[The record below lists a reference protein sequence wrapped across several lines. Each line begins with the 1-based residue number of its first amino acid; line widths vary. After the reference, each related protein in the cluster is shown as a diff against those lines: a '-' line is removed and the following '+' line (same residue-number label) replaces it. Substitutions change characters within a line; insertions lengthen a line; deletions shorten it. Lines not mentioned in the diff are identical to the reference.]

1 VKTEEFQAAPKLRTE
16 QMPALKR
23 GSRKL
28 EPLPVQEP
36 SVIVRP
42 SMQPLPDMTAP
53 SRSTSETELSRTE
66 PPSVVV
72 ADQLAEPV
80 MPPPKSNGPLIAVL
94 GLLVVVLLGAVG
106 FVMSR
111 PPPAETPTEEAPV
124 AVAEAIPLPGTP
136 DLPTP
141 TEDLNDTPAVV
152 DAGPVT
158 PPPLK
163 PRLTVDP
170 PPPVLVRK
178 GGFLTVKAV
187 PFATVIVQ
195 GKAYEVTGV
204 KKIPAPVG
212 TYDVVLKHPKKST
225 KERVTVKADEATS
238 VSFSAE

>member
-1 VKTEEFQAAPKLRTE
+1 
-16 QMPALKR
+16 
-23 GSRKL
+23 
-28 EPLPVQEP
+28 
-36 SVIVRP
+36 
-42 SMQPLPDMTAP
+42 
-53 SRSTSETELSRTE
+53 
-66 PPSVVV
+66 
-72 ADQLAEPV
+72 
-80 MPPPKSNGPLIAVL
+80 
-94 GLLVVVLLGAVG
+94 VG

-111 PPPAETPTEEAPV
+111 PPPAETPTAEAPV
-124 AVAEAIPLPGTP
+124 AVAEAVPPPSKPELT
-136 DLPTP
+136 TP

-163 PRLTVDP
+163 PTLIVDP
-170 PPPVLVRK
+170 PPTVLIRK
-178 GGFLTVKAV
+178 GFITVKAV